1 MPLFAGRKMLY
12 SLDRGRRGIS
22 PPSSIAGF
30 EMFMRQETLA
40 FIAMFLI
47 ISEIYLFLFRTH
59 VNATSFPSMNRM
71 KLLSVDV

>member
-40 FIAMFLI
+40 LSLAKCIFAALK
-47 ISEIYLFLFRTH
+47 
-59 VNATSFPSMNRM
+59 SFF
-71 KLLSVDV
+71 D

>member
-1 MPLFAGRKMLY
+1 MPLLAGRKMLY

-40 FIAMFLI
+40 FIAG
-47 ISEIYLFLFRTH
+47 
-59 VNATSFPSMNRM
+59 
-71 KLLSVDV
+71 

>member
-30 EMFMRQETLA
+30 EMFMRQGTLA
-40 FIAMFLI
+40 FKSLPI
-47 ISEIYLFLFRTH
+47 
-59 VNATSFPSMNRM
+59 NRM
-71 KLLSVDV
+71 IYYK